1 VLHRKLTAK
10 YGYLEGHPLAL
21 DPLDEED
28 IKLQLA
34 QRGVLSQA
42 VRIEHFNA
50 KILRISGLMASLNK
64 FK

>member
-1 VLHRKLTAK
+1 VLHRKRNAK

-21 DPLDEED
+21 DPLDEEN

-42 VRIEHFNA
+42 VRVEHFNA
-50 KILRISGLMASLNK
+50 RILMIPGLMASLKK